1 MAARASL
8 TSMSERFL
16 FPVLVGL
23 GLLGLGGVALHAR
36 GAPARLRVEAA
47 AAGRATAELSIR
59 EMG

>member
-1 MAARASL
+1 
-8 TSMSERFL
+8 MSERFL

>member
-1 MAARASL
+1 
-8 TSMSERFL
+8 MSERFV

-23 GLLGLGGVALHAR
+23 GLLGLGGVALHAQ
-36 GAPARLRVEAA
+36 GAPSRLRAEA